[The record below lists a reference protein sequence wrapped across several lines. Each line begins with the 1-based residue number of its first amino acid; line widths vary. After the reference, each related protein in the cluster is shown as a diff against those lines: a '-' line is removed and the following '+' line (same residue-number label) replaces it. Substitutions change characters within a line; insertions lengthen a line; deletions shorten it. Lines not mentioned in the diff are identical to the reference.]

1 MKKSQKYFI
10 VDNLK
15 EKAKQAKALILTD
28 YSGLKVDQINQLRAE
43 IKKDGGEYE
52 VIKNNLLK
60 IATKETALS
69 LEKQNLEGAT
79 AALWLYSD
87 DTKPLKSLDNF
98 IKKNERP
105 KIKFGFWGKDLLDEA
120 KFKELANLPGLEE
133 LRAKLAGLLKS
144 PLFGL
149 VYNLKG
155 NLSKLVFI
163 LKARRFTLSEAK
175 GGEN

>member
-1 MKKSQKYFI
+1 MKKSQKFFT

-28 YSGLKVDQINQLRAE
+28 YSGLNVEQINQLRDE

-52 VIKNNLLK
+52 VVKNNLLK
-60 IATKETALS
+60 IATKETDLDLAAQ
-69 LEKQNLEGAT
+69 KVDGAT

-87 DTKPLKSLDNF
+87 DLTPLKTLDTF

-105 KIKFGFWGKDLLDEA
+105 LVKFGFWGHDLLNEA
-120 KFKELANLPGLEE
+120 KFKELANLPGPEE
-133 LRAKLAGLLKS
+133 LQSKLAGLLKS

-149 VYNLKG
+149 AYNLKF

-163 LKARRFTLSEAK
+163 LKAK

>member
-1 MKKSQKYFI
+1 MKKSQKFFT

-15 EKAKQAKALILTD
+15 EKAKLAKALILTD
-28 YSGLKVDQINQLRAE
+28 YSGLNVEQINQLRTE

-52 VIKNNLLK
+52 VVKNNLLK
-60 IATKETALS
+60 IATKETVLD
-69 LEKQNLEGAT
+69 LKEQKVDGVT

-87 DTKPLKSLDNF
+87 DVKPLKTLDAF

-105 KIKFGFWGKDLLDEA
+105 VVKFGFWGKDLLDET
-120 KFKELANLPGLEE
+120 KFKELASLPGLEE
-133 LRAKLAGLLKS
+133 LRGKLVGSLKS
-144 PLFGL
+144 PLFIL
-149 VYNLKG
+149 AYNLKF

-163 LKARRFTLSEAK
+163 LKAK

>member
-1 MKKSQKYFI
+1 MKKSQKFFT

-28 YSGLKVDQINQLRAE
+28 YTGLNVEQINQLRAE

-52 VIKNNLLK
+52 VVKNNLLK
-60 IATKETALS
+60 IATKETDLD
-69 LEKQNLEGAT
+69 LKEQKVDGAT
-79 AALWLYSD
+79 AALWVYSD
-87 DTKPLKSLDNF
+87 DIKPLKTLNTF

-105 KIKFGFWGKDLLDEA
+105 TVKFGFWGPDLLDET

-133 LRAKLAGLLKS
+133 LRGKLVGFLKS

-149 VYNLKG
+149 AYNLKF

-163 LKARRFTLSEAK
+163 LKAK